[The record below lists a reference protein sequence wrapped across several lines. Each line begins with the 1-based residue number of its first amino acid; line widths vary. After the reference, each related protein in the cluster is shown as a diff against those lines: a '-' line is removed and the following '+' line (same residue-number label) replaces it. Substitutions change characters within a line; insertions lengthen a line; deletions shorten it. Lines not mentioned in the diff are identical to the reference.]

1 METFVPGLGQGLFFW
16 NRKWQY
22 LWTPWNLLAS
32 FFDKGSTKQEEEQ
45 ASNVKTTWN
54 GSNRPF
60 QEVFFI
66 SFGKE
71 RISEYPS
78 TLLEIA
84 SEIGFLPSLK
94 VADTSKESEYIAPQ
108 SREILQT
115 LVSGEGNDEFAE
127 LYFQITFKLGI
138 LTYFQAFFLAVLT
151 DFRFL
156 ALVKVEK
163 NGGRIYWEQPS

>member
-1 METFVPGLGQGLFFW
+1 M
-16 NRKWQY
+16 
-22 LWTPWNLLAS
+22 
-32 FFDKGSTKQEEEQ
+32 
-45 ASNVKTTWN
+45 
-54 GSNRPF
+54 
-60 QEVFFI
+60 
-66 SFGKE
+66 
-71 RISEYPS
+71 
-78 TLLEIA
+78 
-84 SEIGFLPSLK
+84 
-94 VADTSKESEYIAPQ
+94 ADTSKESEYIAPQ

-163 NGGRIYWEQPS
+163 NGGRIYCEQPS